1 MNVSTYERLV
11 NSIDSEDVATV
22 SEILKDA
29 AFIRGVDISL
39 AYSSSN
45 PEIVSILLDHLID
58 GETPFYIVWNAFAY
72 FHKTEDGEIDYTKTM
87 VLDIL
92 KSKGVDFNA
101 LEGDKGQ
108 TILFDYVYDKSKSEL
123 IIAYGVDPTHKN
135 SSGQTAYEYSISV
148 IEKQIELQLEIVRLR
163 REGNSREQTYEQI
176 REMVSP
182 NIIENMYKY
191 EDPEKFYKYV
201 LSYYVEC
208 LDTIRPTMTKRA
220 LSVRDKTC

>member
-29 AFIRGVDISL
+29 VYIRGIIYL

-45 PEIVSILLDHLID
+45 PEIVSILLDYIID
-58 GETPFYIVWNAFAY
+58 GETPYYVVWCAFVYY
-72 FHKTEDGEIDYTKTM
+72 FHKTEDGEIDYTKAM
-87 VLDIL
+87 LLDIL

-101 LEGDKGQ
+101 LDDKGQ
-108 TILFDYVYDKSKSEL
+108 TILFDNVYDKSTSEL
-123 IIAYGVDPTHKN
+123 IIAYGVDPTHKS

-163 REGNSREQTYEQI
+163 REGNSYEQTYEQM

-191 EDPEKFYKYV
+191 EDPREFYKSI
-201 LSYYVEC
+201 LSHYVEC

-220 LSVRDKTC
+220 LSVRDKTY

>member
-11 NSIDSEDVATV
+11 NSIESEDVAAV

-29 AFIRGVDISL
+29 AFIRGVDITL

-58 GETPFYIVWNAFAY
+58 GETPFYVVWNAFAY

-92 KSKGVDFNA
+92 KSKGVDFNV
-101 LEGDKGQ
+101 LDDKGQ
-108 TILFDYVYDKSKSEL
+108 TILFDYVYDKSISEL
-123 IIAYGVDPTHKN
+123 IIAYGVDPTHK
-135 SSGQTAYEYSISV
+135 SLSGQTAYEYSISV
-148 IEKQIELQLEIVRLR
+148 IEKQIELQLVIVRLR
-163 REGNSREQTYEQI
+163 REGNSYEQAYEQM

-191 EDPEKFYKYV
+191 EDPEEFYKSV

-208 LDTIRPTMTKRA
+208 LGIIRPTMTKRA